1 MKNNSQHPS
10 IDNMSKQ
17 SRYYWK
23 HREEIRKKRAKL
35 SKNPEYRKHRAEIA
49 LKSYYKRKEEKC
61 QTKKQSSMT
70 EDGNTK

>member
-1 MKNNSQHPS
+1 MKNNSQLQNT
-10 IDNMSKQ
+10 DNLSKQ

-23 HREEIRKKRAKL
+23 HREEIRKKRANL

-61 QTKKQSSMT
+61 QTKKQNST
-70 EDGNTK
+70 TADGSTK